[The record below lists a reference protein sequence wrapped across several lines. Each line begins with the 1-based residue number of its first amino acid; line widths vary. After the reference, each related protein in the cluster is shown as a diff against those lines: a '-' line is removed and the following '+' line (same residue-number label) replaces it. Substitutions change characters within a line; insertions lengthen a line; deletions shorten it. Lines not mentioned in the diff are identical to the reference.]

1 MALHRKGKLLAGA
14 LFAGAL
20 FGQEE
25 EYIFSGT
32 GRLVET
38 EQVRPVQFITPNFAA
53 DDNQNYADVVTTK
66 TTNST
71 QEATQSPLQPVT
83 TIAKADTPPEL
94 LAIQISQEITL
105 IQQIKSDEEAL
116 LMMLL
121 EL

>member
-53 DDNQNYADVVTTK
+53 DDNQNDDDVVATTE
-66 TTNST
+66 ST
-71 QEATQSPLQPVT
+71 QAVT
-83 TIAKADTPPEL
+83 LEPKPSQAPAINPAQGNPEL